1 MNGVFILLNYIK
13 IGDIKIDRTAA
24 LAPMASV
31 GDKAYRYICK
41 KYGAC
46 YVVSEM
52 ASAKGIFYGD
62 KKSAEFLEVSE
73 YELPMAVQL
82 FGEDPVCMAFAAKK
96 AVEYGAKIIDV
107 NMGCPVPKVAGN
119 GCGSHLMRTPKLA
132 SEIIKAMTDAVNVP
146 ITVKIRKG
154 WDDDNINAVEFAKL
168 MQDSGASALTIHGRT
183 RNQMYKPPVEITVK
197 IRKGWDDDNINAVEF
212 AKLMQD
218 SGASALTIHGRTRN
232 QMYKPPVDID
242 IIKQVKDSLKIPV
255 IGNGD
260 IVDIESAINMYE
272 KTGCD
277 LIMIGRGSYGKPWI
291 FNQIAEY
298 FKTGKILPEPSLEE
312 RLDIMEEHISLI
324 CKFKGELIG
333 MREARKQVAFYL
345 KGIKNAANYRHLSG
359 SLSSYKEFTELKIKV
374 LCSAS

>member
-1 MNGVFILLNYIK
+1 MLNYIK

-52 ASAKGIFYGD
+52 ASSKGIFYGD

-183 RNQMYKPPVEITVK
+183 RNQMYKPPI
-197 IRKGWDDDNINAVEF
+197 
-212 AKLMQD
+212 
-218 SGASALTIHGRTRN
+218 
-232 QMYKPPVDID
+232 DID
-242 IIKQVKDSLKIPV
+242 IIKQVKDSLTIPV

-260 IVDIESAINMYE
+260 IVDIESAVNMYE

-298 FKTGKILPEPSLEE
+298 FKTGKMLPDPSLEE
-312 RLDIMEEHISLI
+312 RLDIMQEHISLI
-324 CKFKGELIG
+324 CEFKGELIG

-345 KGIKNAANYRHLSG
+345 KGIKNAANYRNLSG
-359 SLSSYKEFTELKIKV
+359 SLSLYKEFIELKNKI
-374 LCSAS
+374 LYSDS